1 MQLGLASPAR
11 LELDVQDG
19 PACRLGDLNCDGRV
33 NGADLGT
40 LLGDWGTSG
49 PSDLNGDQV
58 VDGSDLGIMLG
69 EWG

>member
-1 MQLGLASPAR
+1 M
-11 LELDVQDG
+11 
-19 PACRLGDLNCDGRV
+19 
-33 NGADLGT
+33 
-40 LLGDWGTSG
+40 LGDWGTSG